1 MFEVRWT
8 KKARKC
14 YQKLDPDSQDRFEK
28 LLDIL
33 EVSPFYCGKCIKR
46 LTGEL
51 EGLYRFRIG
60 KLRIFYIID
69 VENKTV
75 TITNIDSRGDA
86 Y

>member
-14 YQKLDPDSQDRFEK
+14 YERLDPDSQDRFEK

-33 EVSPFYCGKCIKR
+33 EVSPFYYGKCIKR

-75 TITNIDSRGDA
+75 IITNVDSRGDA

>member
-14 YQKLDPDSQDRFEK
+14 YDRLDPDSQDRFEK

-33 EVSPFYCGKCIKR
+33 EMSPFYYGKCIKR

-60 KLRIFYIID
+60 RLRIFYIID
-69 VENKTV
+69 IENKTV
-75 TITNIDSRGDA
+75 IITNIDSRGDA

>member
-14 YQKLDPDSQDRFEK
+14 YQKLDSDSQARFEK

-33 EVSPFYCGKCIKR
+33 ETSPFYYGKCIKR

-60 KLRIFYIID
+60 RLRIFYIID
-69 VENKTV
+69 IENKTV
-75 TITNIDSRGDA
+75 IITNIDVRGDV